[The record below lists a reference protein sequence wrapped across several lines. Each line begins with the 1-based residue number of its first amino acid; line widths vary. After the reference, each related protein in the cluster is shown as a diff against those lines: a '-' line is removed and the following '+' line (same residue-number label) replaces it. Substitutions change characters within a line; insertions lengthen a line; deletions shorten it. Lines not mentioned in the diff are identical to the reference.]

1 MERRLYGHLLTQESP
16 DHQKLKKAQNS
27 AMKDFYLGP
36 SSLVLPTNA
45 AAAFLN
51 TQNKLNR
58 KCHYVLRVG
67 RRPRYASA
75 KDQLGHQSGQSDGV
89 RCLANNGADL
99 RLLCAHVGA

>member
-45 AAAFLN
+45 AAAVPN
-51 TQNKLNR
+51 T
-58 KCHYVLRVG
+58 
-67 RRPRYASA
+67 
-75 KDQLGHQSGQSDGV
+75 
-89 RCLANNGADL
+89 
-99 RLLCAHVGA
+99 